1 MIPLAVL
8 IRYVSVTDW
17 PTDGHRPTA
26 WTASRGKNLTVFATA
41 IVSHVGCAATP
52 PPSPPPAGTGNAT
65 AGNISINRPVSGRRD
80 MRRNMRHGRW
90 EARPATVAREWH
102 YLMQTK
108 SIPAGVRAS
117 FPFSVSL
124 SGDYAIDHHAPTSYR
139 SVARGI
145 FIFKELLYM
154 VLVVFV
160 VSKWRIY
167 NRNFGRERT
176 GFYRR
181 RNVNVI
187 PRTFNWRFQNYAIMR
202 PHNLPNSP

>member
-1 MIPLAVL
+1 
-8 IRYVSVTDW
+8 
-17 PTDGHRPTA
+17 
-26 WTASRGKNLTVFATA
+26 
-41 IVSHVGCAATP
+41 
-52 PPSPPPAGTGNAT
+52 
-65 AGNISINRPVSGRRD
+65 
-80 MRRNMRHGRW
+80 
-90 EARPATVAREWH
+90 
-102 YLMQTK
+102 MQTK

-124 SGDYAIDHHAPTSYR
+124 PADYAIDHHAPTSYR

-176 GFYRR
+176 GFIGAEMSPLFPVLLTGDSRTMQLCARIIYRIH
-181 RNVNVI
+181 RNRQYRN
-187 PRTFNWRFQNYAIMR
+187 N
-202 PHNLPNSP
+202 